1 VAPEGARVL
10 LFDVFGTLVDWRGT
24 IGPQLTTLF
33 RERGAA
39 FDGFAFVD
47 AWRGEYVPSMDRVR
61 NGRRPW
67 ANLDTLHAESFDRLL
82 ERFGLPDLPA
92 ADRRRAVRLWHA
104 LDPWPDVPAALE
116 RLHERYVLATLS
128 NGNVALLV
136 ELARFGKLRFDTIFS
151 AENFGHYKPD
161 PETYRG
167 AASLLGCEPHEAMLV
182 AAHPDD
188 LRAAASN
195 GLRTAF
201 VSRPREYGVPEKEDP
216 ALPSEFDI
224 AVRDLGELAR
234 RLAGDER
241 SVAT

>member
-1 VAPEGARVL
+1 L

-24 IGPQLTTLF
+24 IGPKLTTLF

-47 AWRGEYVPSMDRVR
+47 AWRGEYVPSMDGVR

-67 ANLDTLHAESFDRLL
+67 ANLDTLQ
-82 ERFGLPDLPA
+82 
-92 ADRRRAVRLWHA
+92 
-104 LDPWPDVPAALE
+104 
-116 RLHERYVLATLS
+116 LHERHVLSTLS
-128 NGNVALLV
+128 NGNVELLV
-136 ELARFGKLRFDTIFS
+136 NLARHGKLRFDTIFS
-151 AENFGHYKPD
+151 AEIFRHYKPD
-161 PETYRG
+161 SETYLG
-167 AASLLGCEPHEAMLV
+167 GASLLGCEPHEAMLV

-201 VSRPREYGVPEKEDP
+201 VQRTREYGVPEKEDP
-216 ALPSEFDI
+216 ALPSEFDV
-224 AVRDLGELAR
+224 AVRDLDELAR

-241 SVAT
+241 GVAI